1 MESLYQDWQSDGL
14 IVITL
19 LGQNTNRATPSQSD
33 LAAWANQFGL
43 THPVVADPN
52 WQITTRYV
60 DGSTIGLPAIHV
72 IGAGS
77 EVLLRNTTSLS
88 TQNPTAAF

>member
-19 LGQNTNRATPSQSD
+19 LVENLSSATPSQTD

-52 WQITTRYV
+52 WQISNRYL
-60 DGSTIGLPAIHV
+60 DGPGLPATHL
-72 IGAGS
+72 IGSGS
-77 EVLLRNTTSLS
+77 EVLLRSASSLS
-88 TQNPTAAF
+88 TQNLLDALP